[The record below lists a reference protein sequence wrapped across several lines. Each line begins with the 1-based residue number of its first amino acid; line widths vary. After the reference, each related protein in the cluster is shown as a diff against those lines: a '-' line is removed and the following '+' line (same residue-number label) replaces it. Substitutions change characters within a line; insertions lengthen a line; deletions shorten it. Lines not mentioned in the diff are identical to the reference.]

1 VNSLADSDCSRNT
14 VNFNAV
20 FAFRALNNTFRIT
33 PSFCGASF
41 SLLFLADREIQTA
54 ILQMLNT
61 HNRKTVGK
69 GVPSTKPIIDY
80 LSVQLGR

>member
-1 VNSLADSDCSRNT
+1 MQFLSSEHLTTLSELPHPSVGQVS
-14 VNFNAV
+14 V
-20 FAFRALNNTFRIT
+20 FF
-33 PSFCGASF
+33 
-41 SLLFLADREIQTA
+41 FLADREIQTA

-61 HNRKTVGK
+61 HNQKTVGK